1 MHIALQQ
8 RTGLGAALLSAA
20 AFGTS
25 GAFAT
30 ALIGS
35 GWSPAAAVTARLL
48 VAAAVLT
55 IPALVVLRGQY
66 GALVREGRSI
76 AGYGVMAIAA
86 AQLCYFNAVARLSVG
101 VALLLEYLGIL
112 LVVGWL
118 WLRHGRRPRRLTVAG
133 AGAAVLGLALVLDV
147 TGSHGLDPIGVLWGL
162 GAAVGLAVYF
172 VVSAQ
177 AETALRPIVMAWAG
191 MAVASLCLVA
201 VGILGLLPMHA
212 NTRDVQFLHYRTSWL
227 VPVLGI
233 SLVAA
238 VFAYAVGITAARALG
253 AKLASFLGLSEVL
266 FAVLFAW
273 LLLGQ
278 LPGPWQIVGGA
289 FIVCGVALVQW
300 DELRTAESGTAESG
314 TAELRIAESRMA
326 EASMAESR
334 MAEASMAESRM
345 AESSMAESRTAHL
358 AAASEAGLS
367 RPLVAAEPDC
377 G

>member
-1 MHIALQQ
+1 MQIATRQPA
-8 RTGLGAALLSAA
+8 GLGTALLSAA

-30 ALIGS
+30 ALIDS

-55 IPALVVLRGQY
+55 LPALLMLRGQF
-66 GALVREGRSI
+66 GALAREGRSI
-76 AGYGVMAIAA
+76 AAYGVLAIAG

-133 AGAAVLGLALVLDV
+133 GAAAMVGLASVLDV
-147 TGSHGLDPIGVLWGL
+147 TGDQHLDPIGVLWGL

-177 AETALRPIVMAWAG
+177 AETALRPVVMAWAG
-191 MAVASLCLVA
+191 MAVGALCLVA
-201 VGILGLLPMHA
+201 IGVLGVLPVSA
-212 NTRDVQFLHYRTSWL
+212 NTHDVLFLQHRTSWL

-238 VFAYAVGITAARALG
+238 VFAYAAGINAARALG

-278 LPGPWQIVGGA
+278 LPGLSQLVGGV
-289 FIVCGVALVQW
+289 FIVAGVALVQW
-300 DELRTAESGTAESG
+300 DELRTAELGTDRFRTDESQTALCG
-314 TAELRIAESRMA
+314 TKQSPPR
-326 EASMAESR
+326 
-334 MAEASMAESRM
+334 
-345 AESSMAESRTAHL
+345 
-358 AAASEAGLS
+358 
-367 RPLVAAEPDC
+367 
-377 G
+377 

>member
-1 MHIALQQ
+1 MQFANRQHTALG
-8 RTGLGAALLSAA
+8 TALLSAA

-35 GWSPAAAVTARLL
+35 GWSPAAAVTVRLL
-48 VAAAVLT
+48 LAAAVLT
-55 IPALVVLRGQY
+55 VPALLVLRGRF
-66 GALVREGRSI
+66 GVLVREARSV

-86 AQLCYFNAVARLSVG
+86 AQVCYFNAVARLSVG

-118 WLRHGRRPRRLTVAG
+118 WLRHGQRPRRLTVAG
-133 AGAAVLGLALVLDV
+133 AAAAIVGLAVVLDV
-147 TGSHGLDPIGVLWGL
+147 TGSHHLDPVGVLWGL

-177 AETALRPIVMAWAG
+177 ADTALRPVVMAWAG
-191 MAVASLCLVA
+191 MTVGGLCLVA
-201 VGILGLLPMHA
+201 IGVLGVLPVHA
-212 NTRDVQFLHYRTSWL
+212 GTADVVFLHHRTSWL
-227 VPVLGI
+227 VPVLGL

-238 VFAYAVGITAARALG
+238 VFAYAAGISAARTLG

-278 LPGPWQIVGGA
+278 LPGLPQLVGGA
-289 FIVCGVALVQW
+289 FIVAGVALVHW
-300 DELRTAESGTAESG
+300 DELRTPEASTDRSGTDESGSIEVG
-314 TAELRIAESRMA
+314 A
-326 EASMAESR
+326 EAGSV
-334 MAEASMAESRM
+334 
-345 AESSMAESRTAHL
+345 
-358 AAASEAGLS
+358 AGLV
-367 RPLVAAEPDC
+367 RPLVAAESDR

>member
-1 MHIALQQ
+1 MHLAHRQ
-8 RTGLGAALLSAA
+8 RAGLGLALLSSA

-30 ALIGS
+30 ALIDS

-48 VAAAVLT
+48 VAAVVLT
-55 IPALVVLRGQY
+55 IPALIVLRGQF
-66 GALVREGRSI
+66 GALAREGRSI
-76 AGYGVMAIAA
+76 AGYGVIAIGG

-118 WLRHGRRPRRLTVAG
+118 WLRHGRRPRPLTVAG
-133 AGAAVLGLALVLDV
+133 GAAALVGLALVLNV
-147 TGSHGLDPIGVLWGL
+147 TGSHRLDPIGVLWGL

-177 AETALRPIVMAWAG
+177 ADTALRPIVMAWVG
-191 MAVASLCLVA
+191 MAVGSLCLLA
-201 VGILGLLPMHA
+201 VGILGVAPIHA
-212 NTRDVQFLHYRTSWL
+212 STKDVVFLDHRTSWL

-238 VFAYAVGITAARALG
+238 VFAYAAGITAARTLG

-278 LPGPWQIVGGA
+278 LPGLSQLIGGV
-289 FIVCGVALVQW
+289 FIIGGVALVQW
-300 DELRTAESGTAESG
+300 DELRTAEPGTD
-314 TAELRIAESRMA
+314 LRTDVAPPPA
-326 EASMAESR
+326 G
-334 MAEASMAESRM
+334 
-345 AESSMAESRTAHL
+345 
-358 AAASEAGLS
+358 SEAGLS
-367 RPLVAAEPDC
+367 SPLVAAEPD
-377 G
+377 GR

>member
-1 MHIALQQ
+1 MHTATQQ
-8 RTGLGAALLSAA
+8 RAGLGLALLSAA

-48 VAAAVLT
+48 VAATVLT
-55 IPALVVLRGQY
+55 IPALLMLRGQF
-66 GALVREGRSI
+66 GALAREGRSI
-76 AGYGVMAIAA
+76 VGYGVMAIAG

-133 AGAAVLGLALVLDV
+133 GVAAILGLALVLDV
-147 TGSHGLDPIGVLWGL
+147 TGNHRLDPIGVLWGL

-172 VVSAQ
+172 VVSSQ
-177 AETALRPIVMAWAG
+177 ADTELRPIVMAWAG
-191 MAVASLCLVA
+191 MAVGSLCLLA
-201 VGILGLLPMHA
+201 VGVLGVLPIHA
-212 NTRDVQFLHYRTSWL
+212 NTRDVQFLHHRTSWL

-238 VFAYAVGITAARALG
+238 VFAYAAGITAARALG

-289 FIVCGVALVQW
+289 FIVGGVALVQW
-300 DELRTAESGTAESG
+300 DELRPTGSGQTDLHAADSS
-314 TAELRIAESRMA
+314 AA
-326 EASMAESR
+326 EA
-334 MAEASMAESRM
+334 
-345 AESSMAESRTAHL
+345 RTV
-358 AAASEAGLS
+358 AGPATDS
-367 RPLVAAEPDC
+367 GRPLVAAEPDR

>member
-1 MHIALQQ
+1 MQIATRQPA
-8 RTGLGAALLSAA
+8 GLGTALLSAA

-30 ALIGS
+30 ALIDS

-55 IPALVVLRGQY
+55 VPALIVLRGRF
-66 GALVREGRSI
+66 GALARESRSI
-76 AGYGVMAIAA
+76 AGYGVMAIAV

-118 WLRHGRRPRRLTVAG
+118 WLRHSRRPRRLTVAG
-133 AGAAVLGLALVLDV
+133 AVAAMVGLALVLDV
-147 TGSHGLDPIGVLWGL
+147 TGNHHLDPIGVLWGL

-177 AETALRPIVMAWAG
+177 ADTALPPIAMAWAG
-191 MAVASLCLVA
+191 MVVGGLCLVA
-201 VGILGLLPMHA
+201 VGVLGVLPITA
-212 NTRDVQFLHYRTSWL
+212 STQDVRFLHYRTSWL

-238 VFAYAVGITAARALG
+238 VFAYAAGITAARALG
-253 AKLASFLGLSEVL
+253 AKLAAFLGLSEVL

-278 LPGPWQIVGGA
+278 LPGLPQIVGGA
-289 FIVCGVALVQW
+289 FIVGGVALVQW
-300 DELRTAESGTAESG
+300 DELNTPEPAAQPALASPSGSNVRPGKTALSEPTP
-314 TAELRIAESRMA
+314 SRF
-326 EASMAESR
+326 
-334 MAEASMAESRM
+334 
-345 AESSMAESRTAHL
+345 
-358 AAASEAGLS
+358 
-367 RPLVAAEPDC
+367 
-377 G
+377 

>member
-1 MHIALQQ
+1 MYIATRQ
-8 RTGLGAALLSAA
+8 RTGLGLALLSAA

-30 ALIGS
+30 ALISS
-35 GWSPAAAVTARLL
+35 GWTPAAAVTVRLL

-55 IPALVVLRGQY
+55 VPALMVLRGQF
-66 GALVREGRSI
+66 GALVRERRSI
-76 AGYGVMAIAA
+76 AGYGVLAIAG

-118 WLRHGRRPRRLTVAG
+118 WLRHGRRPRRWTVAG
-133 AGAAVLGLALVLDV
+133 GAAAMVGLALVLDV
-147 TGSHGLDPIGVLWGL
+147 TGSQRLDPVGVLWGL

-172 VVSAQ
+172 VLSAQ
-177 AETALRPIVMAWAG
+177 ADTALRPIVMAWAG
-191 MAVASLCLVA
+191 MAVGSLCLVV
-201 VGILGLLPMHA
+201 VGILGVLPISA
-212 NTRDVQFLHYRTSWL
+212 TTRDVQFLHHRTSWL

-238 VFAYAVGITAARALG
+238 VFAYAAGINAARTLG
-253 AKLASFLGLSEVL
+253 AKLASFLGLTEVL

-278 LPGPWQIVGGA
+278 LPGLSQLVGGA
-289 FIVCGVALVQW
+289 FIIGGVALVQW
-300 DELRTAESGTAESG
+300 DELSTTESSTAGSDA
-314 TAELRIAESRMA
+314 
-326 EASMAESR
+326 
-334 MAEASMAESRM
+334 
-345 AESSMAESRTAHL
+345 AESSTAMLSTAEDRTV
-358 AAASEAGLS
+358 AGS
-367 RPLVAAEPDC
+367 GTRGRPLVAVERDR

>member
-1 MHIALQQ
+1 MQIATRQ
-8 RTGLGAALLSAA
+8 RADLGIALLSAA

-25 GAFAT
+25 GSFAT

-35 GWSPAAAVTARLL
+35 GWSPAAAVTVRLL
-48 VAAAVLT
+48 VAAAVLS
-55 IPALVVLRGQY
+55 IPALIMLQGQF
-66 GALVREGRSI
+66 GALAREGRSVI
-76 AGYGVMAIAA
+76 GYGVMAIAG

-133 AGAAVLGLALVLDV
+133 GVAAMLGLALVLDV
-147 TGSHGLDPIGVLWGL
+147 TGNQRLDPVGVLWGL

-177 AETALRPIVMAWAG
+177 ADTELRPIVMAWAG
-191 MAVASLCLVA
+191 MAVGSLCLLAIGV
-201 VGILGLLPMHA
+201 LGLLPLDA
-212 NTRDVQFLHYRTSWL
+212 NTRDVQFLHHRTSWL

-233 SLVAA
+233 SLLAA
-238 VFAYAVGITAARALG
+238 VFAYAAGITAARRLG

-266 FAVLFAW
+266 FAVTFAW

-278 LPGPWQIVGGA
+278 LPGLSQLVGGV
-289 FIVCGVALVQW
+289 FIISGVALVQW
-300 DELRTAESGTAESG
+300 DELRPPDSGTAALG
-314 TAELRIAESRMA
+314 TAELSRV
-326 EASMAESR
+326 
-334 MAEASMAESRM
+334 
-345 AESSMAESRTAHL
+345 ESSTIESSRVESSPFESSTGEARPV
-358 AAASEAGLS
+358 AGSEAGLS
-367 RPLVAAEPDC
+367 PALVAAEPDC

>member
-1 MHIALQQ
+1 MQIAPQQ
-8 RTGLGAALLSAA
+8 RAGLGIALLSAA

-48 VAAAVLT
+48 IAATVLT
-55 IPALVVLRGQY
+55 IPALIVLRGRFN
-66 GALVREGRSI
+66 ALVREARSI
-76 AGYGVMAIAA
+76 AGYGVMAIAG

-118 WLRHGRRPRRLTVAG
+118 WLRHGNRPQRLTVT
-133 AGAAVLGLALVLDV
+133 GAAAAILGLALVLDV
-147 TGSHGLDPIGVLWGL
+147 TGSHRLDPVGVLWGL

-172 VVSAQ
+172 VLSAK
-177 AETALRPIVMAWAG
+177 ADTALPPIAMAWAG
-191 MAVASLCLVA
+191 MAVGSGCLVA
-201 VGILGLLPMHA
+201 IGVFGVLPIHA
-212 NTRDVQFLHYRTSWL
+212 STADVQFLHHRTSWL

-238 VFAYAVGITAARALG
+238 VFAYAAGIHAARALG

-278 LPGPWQIVGGA
+278 LPGRSQILGGA
-289 FIVCGVALVQW
+289 FIVGGVALVHW
-300 DELRTAESGTAESG
+300 DELRTAESSRDELR
-314 TAELRIAESRMA
+314 TAELRTAETC
-326 EASMAESR
+326 
-334 MAEASMAESRM
+334 
-345 AESSMAESRTAHL
+345 TA
-358 AAASEAGLS
+358 AGS
-367 RPLVAAEPDC
+367 P
-377 G
+377 

>member
-1 MHIALQQ
+1 MQLATRQP
-8 RTGLGAALLSAA
+8 TGLGTALLSAA

-30 ALIGS
+30 ALIGA
-35 GWSPAAAVTARLL
+35 GWTPAAAVTARLL
-48 VAAAVLT
+48 VAAGVLT
-55 IPALVVLRGQY
+55 IPALIMLRGRF
-66 GALVREGRSI
+66 GALVREARSI
-76 AGYGVMAIAA
+76 AGYGVMAIAV

-118 WLRHGRRPRRLTVAG
+118 WLRHGHRPRRLTVAG
-133 AGAAVLGLALVLDV
+133 AVAAILGLALVLDV
-147 TGSHGLDPIGVLWGL
+147 AGGHHLDPIGVLWGL

-177 AETALRPIVMAWAG
+177 ADSALPPITMAWAG
-191 MAVASLCLVA
+191 MAVGSLCLVV
-201 VGILGLLPMHA
+201 VGVLGVVPISA
-212 NTRDVQFLHYRTSWL
+212 STADVQFLHYRTSWL

-238 VFAYAVGITAARALG
+238 VFAYAAGITAARTLG
-253 AKLASFLGLSEVL
+253 AKLSAFVGLSEVL

-278 LPGPWQIVGGA
+278 LPGPSQIVGGA
-289 FIVCGVALVQW
+289 FIVGGVALVQW
-300 DELRTAESGTAESG
+300 DELREAGSGTAESATNGSG
-314 TAELRIAESRMA
+314 TNTSATNIAGTDWSGTDGLPTA
-326 EASMAESR
+326 V
-334 MAEASMAESRM
+334 
-345 AESSMAESRTAHL
+345 RTAAGAQAGGETGAV
-358 AAASEAGLS
+358 AALS